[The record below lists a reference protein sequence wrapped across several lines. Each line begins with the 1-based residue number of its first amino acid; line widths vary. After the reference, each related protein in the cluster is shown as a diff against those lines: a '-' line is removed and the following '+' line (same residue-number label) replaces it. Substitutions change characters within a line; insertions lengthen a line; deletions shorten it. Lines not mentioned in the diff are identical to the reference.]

1 MNAILNIYDNAYT
14 REYRTIRI
22 QSQLTV
28 GDVLGKDFDYINSVI
43 MCNGHMVDYDY
54 MIKDGD
60 VVCARTYPSA
70 ATAVAVT
77 ALVVVGVAALAAGGL
92 ALACAFNW
100 GGIRDKL
107 KNWLVGDSDATSN
120 NEGNENGK
128 IPTIRGCRNR
138 PMLGHPVPVV
148 LGRTLLTP
156 YYCGN
161 PFTSVSGTDGESQTY
176 TVSFCVGYGQL
187 EVTHIK
193 LGDLVLSEN
202 TGKVENGYIPVSQA
216 EGSAGRFIGN
226 VTLHI
231 GSMTESVCAMY
242 PSKISQENLEFQLLC
257 PEGTTPLK
265 AERFSAAFPEKV
277 QVELSM
283 SALYGIDDEGNR
295 KDASC
300 EVILAISLDGGT
312 SYIPFG
318 AVAGAS
324 GSAVVPVTDTAGT
337 VIGTGTKSVIT
348 RNKNSQMRFLATR
361 ELTWAEAVYLH
372 EHGGDVAQ
380 IFMQKANTDP
390 TDGKTVDGIYCTAI
404 RTWVY
409 DYDKST
415 ASGGFVLEDL
425 IDSKLRKKTVCLTMS
440 VTASN
445 GFADLNGTLNELTCV
460 VASKCR
466 TWDGSRWSDT
476 KTATCN
482 PASVALEMMQSPT
495 LGQYAVP
502 DSKIDLA
509 AFGELYEF
517 AESHT
522 GRKAGYSQPQ
532 PLPFEVSGAL
542 TSQKKL
548 EDVVNQVLTTA
559 RASLTRNGNKYSVLI
574 DKPRDYPVTI
584 LNNHSFLRDGV
595 SNSKSFDELPD
606 GYKVKFINERLGYGE
621 DFIYVMVG
629 NKTSTDPTA
638 VIEETEVLWITNPDL
653 VWQSVVYNHAKRVC
667 RPETWSRKVGI
678 DGNLIEIGSMVS
690 IQDDTILVGI
700 GDGGEIKELLYN
712 SGMTAIAGVAIDGEI
727 GISDTSREYG
737 VKILVADGTHSPSVV
752 TRKVSI
758 PSEGYYGR
766 FMFTEPIYL
775 SETIKPAVGDILS
788 FGIYDRITYDVLCTS
803 KRDNGDG
810 TFDLQF
816 VPYDERVYTADTTG
830 IPEFNSKM
838 TNPQVMS
845 EVNQVPPEYVK
856 VSDYM
861 SSINSLIG
869 GGGSAAV
876 GNPGVPRSLSC
887 VAVQNGVVLSWIQP
901 SQGGLSGTVSYY
913 EIELSRDGGET
924 YSPVAHAMS
933 LEYTYAFVGADKY
946 QEYTYF
952 SEWKFRIRT
961 VSVYGKFSGWT
972 ESAVDTT
979 SYGTWLFGQAVPDV
993 KIQQNNSTGRVLQA
1007 TFKMPAR
1014 SDLRQLYGS
1023 IRYRVQIQ
1031 RRIEPGYAP
1040 AGGEDY
1046 DGPDEWWAPST
1057 SANPYDGE
1065 NNYKDEGA
1073 SPDYIV
1079 AQETYLQTLPLA
1091 GQSFVG
1097 GGKTQNTPYRIR
1109 VCAENEAGT
1118 SGWAYPAPFTA
1129 TVTGIYDLVKANETS
1144 KQAYITE
1151 LSSICANL
1159 GRITGGSM
1167 NGGEFNYWTLETLVN
1182 AHPDTDPDKPVLN
1195 KDYQG
1200 AFQVGGVN
1208 TATGEEQFLR
1218 VVPQINIDG
1227 HTIDGYEIVFKVG
1240 KFEISSQASK
1250 LNGEFI
1256 VQTNETSLN
1265 RTRITPIGT
1274 FFESRTTPESTDWE
1288 VVAKQDT
1295 GGILSEQVYSN
1306 NTLLLS
1312 NAGIKAR
1319 RNEGL
1324 DIGTPYLSSASRV
1337 YHFDTDEVDG
1347 TRQLTGDVLDQNG
1360 QTGLTVSVA
1369 SGGHAKEVGSEQGDQ
1384 YRPAIQV
1391 KAPYSEIGN
1400 SLAGQFSL
1408 VHSLGSG
1415 TKWTVDFW
1423 FQYTWAEGQ
1432 ELFRA
1437 TASRGALY
1445 VRTETSEPNYSF
1457 IEDGVPPYNT
1467 EETESGAGIIPYN
1480 VARPDGCLLVYER
1493 NGTEYPVRLKDI
1505 GIDLKPD
1512 DWAHCAVTLDGGRMT
1527 VMLSNDAVVQRYLD
1541 DPGHEVPY
1549 VVREFTGAG
1558 TGGTFSY
1565 NPSRGTAL
1573 IDELLV
1579 DATAAETAAVF
1590 GEASVSKIPW
1600 GALPAEGKRLMLIKD
1615 EDAEFITNLN
1625 FAPYLELTDDD
1636 FEEIFDV

>member
-1 MNAILNIYDNAYT
+1 MASVYRYDGAGNDVSFINISGKISDCIDADWDQYILLRAGERVTPDLVPEASDIIYM
-14 REYRTIRI
+14 RRI
-22 QSQLTV
+22 PR
-28 GDVLGKDFDYINSVI
+28 G
-43 MCNGHMVDYDY
+43 
-54 MIKDGD
+54 
-60 VVCARTYPSA
+60 
-70 ATAVAVT
+70 TAVAITLGVV
-77 ALVVVGVAALAAGGL
+77 ALVGAVGAGVYSYVQQKKINEYQEKLAENQKKMSAGSTVQ
-92 ALACAFNW
+92 
-100 GGIRDKL
+100 KL
-107 KNWLVGDSDATSN
+107 PYVRGASNSPATGHSFPY
-120 NEGNENGK
+120 
-128 IPTIRGCRNR
+128 I
-138 PMLGHPVPVV
+138 LGE
-148 LGRTLLTP
+148 TLFTP
-156 YYCGN
+156 YKLC
-161 PFTSVSGTDGESQTY
+161 PDHISISGTDGADQYWYMVMECGFSSLCFRKMMLGSNKIISFSGDTPQSGTFSFDQGAYYDAGNFAEIRQTGNFTEPEFNRKVIYSNFMEEIPHRHIPSDATQQEAQEIEDEWRRGLVKQLPDHVMSVEVIIMFDGLRKFDEDDGAWVSASATLQVQWANVDSPEESDWHDFDLAFNQNGTRSNSFSRNARKQLRYSTTQTFTPAQTMGKNVSVRIRRTTPKSSGTAKD
-176 TVSFCVGYGQL
+176 TVYLMAVQSSIY
-187 EVTHIK
+187 
-193 LGDLVLSEN
+193 D
-202 TGKVENGYIPVSQA
+202 A
-216 EGSAGRFIGN
+216 EKS
-226 VTLHI
+226 T
-231 GSMTESVCAMY
+231 
-242 PSKISQENLEFQLLC
+242 SQEFVPAMPLEAPQRDKC
-257 PEGTTPLK
+257 TRIGIRIKST
-265 AERFSAAFPEKV
+265 SA
-277 QVELSM
+277 
-283 SALYGIDDEGNR
+283 
-295 KDASC
+295 
-300 EVILAISLDGGT
+300 
-312 SYIPFG
+312 
-318 AVAGAS
+318 
-324 GSAVVPVTDTAGT
+324 
-337 VIGTGTKSVIT
+337 
-348 RNKNSQMRFLATR
+348 
-361 ELTWAEAVYLH
+361 
-372 EHGGDVAQ
+372 
-380 IFMQKANTDP
+380 
-390 TDGKTVDGIYCTAI
+390 TDGYM
-404 RTWVY
+404 
-409 DYDKST
+409 
-415 ASGGFVLEDL
+415 
-425 IDSKLRKKTVCLTMS
+425 DSFS
-440 VTASN
+440 VVQC
-445 GFADLNGTLNELTCV
+445 GC
-460 VASKCR
+460 CR
-466 TWDGSRWSDT
+466 TWDGSAWSIA
-476 KTATCN
+476 K
-482 PASVALEMMQSPT
+482 
-495 LGQYAVP
+495 VP
-502 DSKIDLA
+502 ERNLA
-509 AFGELYEF
+509 AWVLEILTSGIHEPSRYLDTELDLETFGEWYEYCEENGIY
-517 AESHT
+517 AD
-522 GRKAGYSQPQ
+522 
-532 PLPFEVSGAL
+532 GAV
-542 TSQKKL
+542 TDATAKKGLL
-548 EDVVNQVLTTA
+548 EKLLA
-559 RASLTRNGNKYSVLI
+559 NGNAAFVQNETSGLMEVAV
-574 DKPRDYPVTI
+574 DSGRDYPVALLTSDNMI
-584 LNNHSFLRDGV
+584 SMTATKTVRRIADGVKVTYVNRDAGYEADSVTFMRDGGGYDPASDTLTTTALSYITDFTQAYRRAWRTMAEEIARPMSATV
-595 SNSKSFDELPD
+595 KVGQGGGFYRLFDCVDLQHDSLSIGLGHGIVKSLAWTNGTLSHIELAGFVDFPQS
-606 GYKVKFINERLGYGE
+606 GRCGVIINC
-621 DFIYVMVG
+621 
-629 NKTSTDPTA
+629 TSTPG
-638 VIEETEVLWITNPDL
+638 VIPLEVSGTG
-653 VWQSVVYNHAKRVC
+653 R
-667 RPETWSRKVGI
+667 T
-678 DGNLIEIGSMVS
+678 S
-690 IQDDTILVGI
+690 ILT
-700 GDGGEIKELLYN
+700 
-712 SGMTAIAGVAIDGEI
+712 
-727 GISDTSREYG
+727 
-737 VKILVADGTHSPSVV
+737 VV
-752 TRKVSI
+752 TELSENARKI
-758 PSEGYYGR
+758 PS
-766 FMFTEPIYL
+766 P
-775 SETIKPAVGDILS
+775 GDALS
-788 FGIYDRITYDVLCTS
+788 FGLLDGDSGFSRITTRMLITDVSPDDDGYTLQLTEYNGDVYTYGTLPEYRSNITPRPESTKLSLKDVREYAELSDVSAAVTALEAGTGDTATPPDSVTGLSATAGEKGIELAWSAPGRGLKNSVQKYEIQITYDRTAEEPEWESAGTS
-803 KRDNGDG
+803 KTNSFSFMFQRNVHG
-810 TFDLQF
+810 
-816 VPYDERVYTADTTG
+816 Y
-830 IPEFNSKM
+830 PE
-838 TNPQVMS
+838 
-845 EVNQVPPEYVK
+845 
-856 VSDYM
+856 
-861 SSINSLIG
+861 
-869 GGGSAAV
+869 AA
-876 GNPGVPRSLSC
+876 
-887 VAVQNGVVLSWIQP
+887 AFQP
-901 SQGGLSGTVSYY
+901 W
-913 EIELSRDGGET
+913 
-924 YSPVAHAMS
+924 A
-933 LEYTYAFVGADKY
+933 
-946 QEYTYF
+946 
-952 SEWKFRIRT
+952 FRIRAVNIYNLASSWTTCT
-961 VSVYGKFSGWT
+961 VN
-972 ESAVDTT
+972 T
-979 SYGTWLFGQAVPDV
+979 STYGTWLFGQTVPDV

-1014 SDLRQLYGS
+1014 SDMRQLYGT

-1031 RRIEPGYAP
+1031 RRLEPGYSSV
-1040 AGGEDY
+1040 GDEDY
-1046 DGPDEWWAPST
+1046 DDPSEWWAPST

-1144 KQAYITE
+1144 KSAYITE

-1295 GGILSEQVYSN
+1295 GGILSEQLYSN
-1306 NTLLLS
+1306 GTLLLS
-1312 NAGIKAR
+1312 NAGIEAR

-1324 DIGTPYLSSASRV
+1324 DIGNPYLSSASRV

-1467 EETESGAGIIPYN
+1467 EEAESGAGIIPYN

-1600 GALPAEGKRLMLIKD
+1600 GALPAEGKRLMLIMD

>member
-1 MNAILNIYDNAYT
+1 MASVYRYDGAGNDVSFINISGKISDCIDADWDQYILLRAGERVTPDLVPEASDIIYM
-14 REYRTIRI
+14 RRI
-22 QSQLTV
+22 PR
-28 GDVLGKDFDYINSVI
+28 G
-43 MCNGHMVDYDY
+43 
-54 MIKDGD
+54 
-60 VVCARTYPSA
+60 
-70 ATAVAVT
+70 TAVAITLGVV
-77 ALVVVGVAALAAGGL
+77 ALVGAVGAGVYSYVQQKKINEYQEKLAENQKKMSAGSTVQ
-92 ALACAFNW
+92 
-100 GGIRDKL
+100 KL
-107 KNWLVGDSDATSN
+107 PYVRGASNSPATGHSFPY
-120 NEGNENGK
+120 
-128 IPTIRGCRNR
+128 I
-138 PMLGHPVPVV
+138 LGE
-148 LGRTLLTP
+148 TLFTP
-156 YYCGN
+156 YKLC
-161 PFTSVSGTDGESQTY
+161 PDHISISGTDGADQYWYMVMECGFSSLCFRKMMLGTNKIISFSGDTPQSGTFSFDQGAYYDAGNIAEIRQTGNFTEPEFNRKVIYSNFMEEIPHRHIPSDATQQEAQEIEDEWRRGLVKQLPDHVMSVEVIIMFDGLRKFDEDDGAWVSASATLQVQWANVDSPEESDWHDFDLAFNQNGTRSNSFSRNARKQLRYSTTQTFTPAQTMGKNVSVRIRRTTPKSSGTAKD
-176 TVSFCVGYGQL
+176 TVYFMAVQSSIY
-187 EVTHIK
+187 
-193 LGDLVLSEN
+193 D
-202 TGKVENGYIPVSQA
+202 A
-216 EGSAGRFIGN
+216 EKS
-226 VTLHI
+226 T
-231 GSMTESVCAMY
+231 
-242 PSKISQENLEFQLLC
+242 SQEFVPAMPLEAPQRDKC
-257 PEGTTPLK
+257 TRIGIRIKST
-265 AERFSAAFPEKV
+265 SA
-277 QVELSM
+277 
-283 SALYGIDDEGNR
+283 
-295 KDASC
+295 
-300 EVILAISLDGGT
+300 
-312 SYIPFG
+312 
-318 AVAGAS
+318 
-324 GSAVVPVTDTAGT
+324 
-337 VIGTGTKSVIT
+337 
-348 RNKNSQMRFLATR
+348 
-361 ELTWAEAVYLH
+361 
-372 EHGGDVAQ
+372 
-380 IFMQKANTDP
+380 
-390 TDGKTVDGIYCTAI
+390 TDGYM
-404 RTWVY
+404 
-409 DYDKST
+409 
-415 ASGGFVLEDL
+415 
-425 IDSKLRKKTVCLTMS
+425 DSFS
-440 VTASN
+440 VVQC
-445 GFADLNGTLNELTCV
+445 GC
-460 VASKCR
+460 CR
-466 TWDGSRWSDT
+466 TWDGSAW
-476 KTATCN
+476 
-482 PASVALEMMQSPT
+482 SVAK
-495 LGQYAVP
+495 VP
-502 DSKIDLA
+502 ERNLA
-509 AFGELYEF
+509 AWVLEILTSGIHEPSRYLDTELDLETFGEWYEYCEENGIY
-517 AESHT
+517 AD
-522 GRKAGYSQPQ
+522 
-532 PLPFEVSGAL
+532 GAV
-542 TSQKKL
+542 TDATAKKGLL
-548 EDVVNQVLTTA
+548 EKLLA
-559 RASLTRNGNKYSVLI
+559 NGNAALVMNENSGLMEVAV
-574 DKPRDYPVTI
+574 DSGRDYPVALLTSDNMI
-584 LNNHSFLRDGV
+584 SMTATKTVRRIADGVKVTYVNRDAGYEADSVTFMRDGGGYDPSSDTLTTTALSYITDYTQAYRRAWRTMAEEIARPMSATV
-595 SNSKSFDELPD
+595 KVGQGGSFYRLFDCVDLQHDSLSIGLGHGIVKSLAWTNGTLSHIELAGFVDFPQS
-606 GYKVKFINERLGYGE
+606 GRCGVIINC
-621 DFIYVMVG
+621 
-629 NKTSTDPTA
+629 TSTPG
-638 VIEETEVLWITNPDL
+638 VIPLEVSGTG
-653 VWQSVVYNHAKRVC
+653 R
-667 RPETWSRKVGI
+667 T
-678 DGNLIEIGSMVS
+678 S
-690 IQDDTILVGI
+690 ILT
-700 GDGGEIKELLYN
+700 
-712 SGMTAIAGVAIDGEI
+712 
-727 GISDTSREYG
+727 
-737 VKILVADGTHSPSVV
+737 VV
-752 TRKVSI
+752 TELSENARKI
-758 PSEGYYGR
+758 PS
-766 FMFTEPIYL
+766 P
-775 SETIKPAVGDILS
+775 GDNLS
-788 FGIYDRITYDVLCTS
+788 FGLLDNDGGFSRITTRMLITDVSPDDDGYTLQLTEYNGDVYTYGTLPEYKSNITPRPESSKLSLRDVREYAELSDVLAAVAALEAGTGETAAPPDPVAGLTAAAGENGISLSWRAPGRGLRNSVQKYEIQITYDRTASEPEWVSAGTS
-803 KRDNGDG
+803 KTNSF
-810 TFDLQF
+810 TFLFQRS
-816 VPYDERVYTADTTG
+816 VHGYPEAD
-830 IPEFNSKM
+830 
-838 TNPQVMS
+838 
-845 EVNQVPPEYVK
+845 
-856 VSDYM
+856 
-861 SSINSLIG
+861 
-869 GGGSAAV
+869 
-876 GNPGVPRSLSC
+876 
-887 VAVQNGVVLSWIQP
+887 
-901 SQGGLSGTVSYY
+901 
-913 EIELSRDGGET
+913 
-924 YSPVAHAMS
+924 
-933 LEYTYAFVGADKY
+933 AFQTWA
-946 QEYTYF
+946 
-952 SEWKFRIRT
+952 FRIRT
-961 VSVYGKFSGWT
+961 VNVYSLAS
-972 ESAVDTT
+972 ECPACSVDTT
-979 SYGTWLFGQAVPDV
+979 SYGTWQFGQSVPDV

-1014 SDLRQLYGS
+1014 SDMRQLYGS

-1031 RRIEPGYAP
+1031 RRIEPGYVP

-1144 KQAYITE
+1144 KSAYITE

-1319 RNEGL
+1319 REEGL
-1324 DIGTPYLSSASRV
+1324 DIGRPYLSASSRV
-1337 YHFDTDEVDG
+1337 YHFDTDAVNER
-1347 TRQLTGDVLDQNG
+1347 TRELTGSVLDQNG

-1437 TASRGALY
+1437 TASRRALY

-1467 EETESGAGIIPYN
+1467 EEAESGAGIIPYN

-1493 NGTEYPVRLKDI
+1493 NGAEYPVRLKDI

-1512 DWAHCAVTLDGGRMT
+1512 EWAHCAVILDGGRMT

-1579 DATAAETAAVF
+1579 DAAAAETATVF